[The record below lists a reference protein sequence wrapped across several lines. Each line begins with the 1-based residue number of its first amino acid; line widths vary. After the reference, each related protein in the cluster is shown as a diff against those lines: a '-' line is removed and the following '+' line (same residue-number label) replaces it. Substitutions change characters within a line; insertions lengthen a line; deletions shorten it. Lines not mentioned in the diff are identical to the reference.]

1 MEVLNRSISL
11 HGEKTLLII
20 DEYHMLSDAQKD
32 KLFGWMEDRL
42 RGYVGEQA
50 KRFFKIELSKL
61 SRYEPINRCKDMN
74 SPIFFVP
81 PGYHAGQEKSASLQV
96 VLVANRIDSRD
107 EERMNERDNSLL
119 LKTRLSGAV
128 LNEKLSSSNITES
141 ERKHLQLWFLTSR
154 LVFGEES
161 ISCRLVAPILS
172 ALRGHKQSWDLQ
184 QILMAK
190 LPTISLVSAEQFVS
204 AFLASLEGSS
214 SVGSPF
220 GLLFKVAALERDH
233 DGDQNSACS
242 YPDFM
247 TMLPR
252 DINLAPPAVRLM
264 CWVAYVVH
272 LRTRENQEEIVFWL
286 DFANIFSSRLSIPGM
301 VRP

>member
-1 MEVLNRSISL
+1 
-11 HGEKTLLII
+11 
-20 DEYHMLSDAQKD
+20 
-32 KLFGWMEDRL
+32 
-42 RGYVGEQA
+42 
-50 KRFFKIELSKL
+50 
-61 SRYEPINRCKDMN
+61 
-74 SPIFFVP
+74 
-81 PGYHAGQEKSASLQV
+81 
-96 VLVANRIDSRD
+96 
-107 EERMNERDNSLL
+107 
-119 LKTRLSGAV
+119 
-128 LNEKLSSSNITES
+128 
-141 ERKHLQLWFLTSR
+141 
-154 LVFGEES
+154 
-161 ISCRLVAPILS
+161 
-172 ALRGHKQSWDLQ
+172 
-184 QILMAK
+184 MAK

>member
-1 MEVLNRSISL
+1 MQRHEFTDFFRAP
-11 HGEKTLLII
+11 LI
-20 DEYHMLSDAQKD
+20 
-32 KLFGWMEDRL
+32 
-42 RGYVGEQA
+42 
-50 KRFFKIELSKL
+50 
-61 SRYEPINRCKDMN
+61 YET
-74 SPIFFVP
+74 
-81 PGYHAGQEKSASLQV
+81 GQEKSASLQV

-242 YPDFM
+242 FPEFM

-252 DINLAPPAVRLM
+252 EIYLAPPAVRLM
-264 CWVAYVVH
+264 CWVAYIMH
-272 LRTRENQEEIVFWL
+272 IRTRENQEEIVFWP
-286 DFANIFSSRLSIPGM
+286 DFANIFLSFLSIPSM
-301 VRP
+301 VMP

>member
-1 MEVLNRSISL
+1 M
-11 HGEKTLLII
+11 
-20 DEYHMLSDAQKD
+20 
-32 KLFGWMEDRL
+32 
-42 RGYVGEQA
+42 
-50 KRFFKIELSKL
+50 
-61 SRYEPINRCKDMN
+61 
-74 SPIFFVP
+74 P
-81 PGYHAGQEKSASLQV
+81 PCYHAGQEKSASLQV

-141 ERKHLQLWFLTSR
+141 ERKHLHLWFLTSR

-190 LPTISLVSAEQFVS
+190 LPTISLVAAEQFVS

-242 YPDFM
+242 FPDFM

-252 DINLAPPAVRLM
+252 DIYLAPPAVRLM
-264 CWVAYVVH
+264 CWVAYIMH
-272 LRTRENQEEIVFWL
+272 IRTRENQEEIVFWL

>member
-1 MEVLNRSISL
+1 MNITCFRMRR
-11 HGEKTLLII
+11 KTNCL
-20 DEYHMLSDAQKD
+20 A
-32 KLFGWMEDRL
+32 GWRDRL

-154 LVFGEES
+154 LVFWRG
-161 ISCRLVAPILS
+161 IDILPFSCS
-172 ALRGHKQSWDLQ
+172 H
-184 QILMAK
+184 
-190 LPTISLVSAEQFVS
+190 TFSLAGAQ
-204 AFLASLEGSS
+204 AI
-214 SVGSPF
+214 VGSATDSD
-220 GLLFKVAALERDH
+220 GKVA
-233 DGDQNSACS
+233 N
-242 YPDFM
+242 
-247 TMLPR
+247 
-252 DINLAPPAVRLM
+252 
-264 CWVAYVVH
+264 H
-272 LRTRENQEEIVFWL
+272 LLGI
-286 DFANIFSSRLSIPGM
+286 S
-301 VRP
+301 